1 MRVKEDCEMTILI
14 DNALNGSC
22 ITNGLKNDVV
32 IRVFFDH
39 CFTTKKVSIMTG
51 RNSVALNLRLN
62 YFS

>member
-1 MRVKEDCEMTILI
+1 MTILI